1 MQPALQHKP
10 LQKSVLNKQLKYRF
24 VTHQTIPRNYMCLK
38 LKDLFDF
45 VFSSFIVIVLFPV
58 FALIALFIKAND
70 GGPVFFKQERIG
82 LNGRRFTCYKFR
94 SMVVNAEAMLAS
106 LQDKNE
112 SDGPTFKI
120 ENDPRIT
127 KIGRIL
133 RKTSLDELPQFLN
146 VIKGDM
152 SVVGPRPPLLK
163 EVKLYERCQ
172 LRRLSMKPGIT
183 CIWQVKGRNKV
194 SFQEWMQ
201 MDLEYID
208 KWSLWEDA
216 KLILGTVGVIFKMS
230 GR

>member
-1 MQPALQHKP
+1 
-10 LQKSVLNKQLKYRF
+10 
-24 VTHQTIPRNYMCLK
+24 MCLK
-38 LKDLFDF
+38 VKDMFDL
-45 VFSSFIVIVLFPV
+45 VFSSFVVIVLFPL
-58 FALIALFIKAND
+58 FAIIALLIKVND

-82 LNGRRFTCYKFR
+82 LNGRRFICYKFR
-94 SMVVNAEAMLAS
+94 SMVVDAEALLDS

-120 ENDPRIT
+120 EKDPRIT

-146 VIKGDM
+146 VIKGEM

-194 SFQEWMQ
+194 SFEEWMQ

-208 KWSLWEDA
+208 KWSLWEDT

>member
-1 MQPALQHKP
+1 
-10 LQKSVLNKQLKYRF
+10 
-24 VTHQTIPRNYMCLK
+24 MCLK
-38 LKDLFDF
+38 VKDMFDL
-45 VFSSFIVIVLFPV
+45 VFSSFVVIVLFPL
-58 FALIALFIKAND
+58 FAIIALLIKVND

-82 LNGRRFTCYKFR
+82 LNGRRFICYKFR
-94 SMVVNAEAMLAS
+94 SMVVDAEAMLEG

-120 ENDPRIT
+120 KKDPRIT
-127 KIGRIL
+127 KIGCIL

-194 SFQEWMQ
+194 SFEEWMQ